1 MRGEFERLRLSN
13 RFSSNLFNELC
24 LWHWQIQSQ
33 PVMGQ
38 LIPDCYVELERR
50 VLQERSHVPTDFP
63 VLRHSRLLEIIQET
77 QLQLEEGELPHAIH
91 FLSEAGE
98 SCFTPESLSD
108 AFLLFMSY
116 MWLFL

>member
-1 MRGEFERLRLSN
+1 
-13 RFSSNLFNELC
+13 
-24 LWHWQIQSQ
+24 
-33 PVMGQ
+33 MGQ

-50 VLQERSHVPTDFP
+50 VLQERSHVPADFP

-77 QLQLEEGELPHAIH
+77 LLQLEEGELPHAIH

-108 AFLLFMSY
+108 IFLLLSMSNIWVFPGQAPQGVGGG
-116 MWLFL
+116 MRG